1 MVSLGK
7 IGGNTYFCLEKLS
20 TESYSDVSIACVQTI
35 TIKTLIEV

>member
-7 IGGNTYFCLEKLS
+7 IGGNTYFCREKLS